1 MCIYTALR
9 RDGVLS
15 RSFMTL
21 SLIGISLPTF
31 LIGILMILFFGVM
44 LRWLP
49 RFGRGDVVQ
58 LGWWSTGFLTKSGW
72 QSLRSDE
79 RRVGKEC
86 GGTGRSRWCPYH

>member
-1 MCIYTALR
+1 MPATLGLSFGSALIALFLGIPMGIYTALR

-15 RSFMTL
+15 PSFMTL
-21 SLIGISLPTF
+21 SPIGISLPPF

-49 RFGRGDVVQ
+49 SFGRGDVVR

-72 QSLRSDE
+72 QSLIR
-79 RRVGKEC
+79 
-86 GGTGRSRWCPYH
+86 